1 MDNLKIDQEIYDRY
15 VDASVA
21 LFMEYYCTSMS
32 EDLRQKIEQMQASDA
47 AFPETLD
54 ARCKRTI
61 RKECAARKRRQFL
74 KSAVKGLRYA
84 AIFAVVLI
92 TLSSVLFLSVEA
104 IRTPIINYYITLHG
118 DRLEISHP
126 QDPPLESP
134 EPINWYDPLNG
145 LLPSGFI
152 LEKVRYHADIDAVAL
167 YKDNANNRSVFFSIS
182 PLYAVINVDTENAQE
197 IRDIR
202 LNGHDCIFIQKNDTI
217 AIVWIDEEG
226 ERVFIFVTQGL
237 NEKEVADIATYFF
250 ARLEASKSLSGT

>member
-1 MDNLKIDQEIYDRY
+1 MDNRKIDPEVYDRY
-15 VDASVA
+15 IDASVA
-21 LFMEYYCTSMS
+21 LFMEYYCASMS

-104 IRTPIINYYITLHG
+104 IRVPIINYYITLHS
-118 DRLEISHP
+118 DHLEISQP

-134 EPINWYDPLNG
+134 EPINWYDPLNR
-145 LLPSGFI
+145 LLPSGFV
-152 LEKVRYHADIDAVAL
+152 LTKVRNYADNNAVAL
-167 YKDNANNRSVFFSIS
+167 YKDNANNRFVLFTVS

-202 LNGHDCIFIQKNDTI
+202 LNGHDCIFIQKNDKI
-217 AIVWIDEEG
+217 SIVWIDEEG
-226 ERVFIFVTQGL
+226 ERVFIFHTQGL

-250 ARLEASKSLSGT
+250 ARLEAAKSLSGT

>member
-1 MDNLKIDQEIYDRY
+1 MDKRKIDQEVYDRY

-21 LFMEYYCTSMS
+21 LFMEYYCASMS
-32 EDLRQKIEQMQASDA
+32 EKMEKMQAADA

-92 TLSSVLFLSVEA
+92 TLSSVLFVSVEA
-104 IRTPIINYYITLHG
+104 IRVPIINYYITLHS
-118 DRLEISHP
+118 DHLEISQP

-134 EPINWYDPLNG
+134 ELINWYDPLDG
-145 LLPSGFI
+145 LLPSGFV
-152 LEKVRYHADIDAVAL
+152 LKKVRYYADIEAVAL
-167 YKDNANNRSVFFSIS
+167 YKDNANNRSVFLTVS
-182 PLYAVINVDTENAQE
+182 PLHAVINVDTENAQE

-202 LNGHDCIFIQKNDTI
+202 INGNNCIFVLKGSRIS
-217 AIVWIDEEG
+217 IVWIDEVE
-226 ERVFIFVTQGL
+226 ERVYIIITIGL
-237 NEKEVADIATYFF
+237 SETEAAGIASQFMD
-250 ARLEASKSLSGT
+250 RLEAAKSLPNT